1 MFIHQINNYS
11 IVPSSTHHWSN
22 RIVALHKDTGI
33 HHGPADSRPARDLE
47 ILRGI
52 FSAPDRHLVQIKAIW
67 EGLSL
72 RETINNW
79 FTSTVKPLP
88 LDTLYLWKL
97 EVFGIQMKKYPF
109 LVSIGR
115 SKNLPLFRENF
126 RFLA

>member
-1 MFIHQINNYS
+1 MVKAGDSEGKKGEGGRRGGGRGGLTWSSFIDDINMDSS
-11 IVPSSTHHWSN
+11 IVEVFLNSVS
-22 RIVALHKDTGI
+22 
-33 HHGPADSRPARDLE
+33 
-47 ILRGI
+47 ILG
-52 FSAPDRHLVQIKAIW
+52 
-67 EGLSL
+67 
-72 RETINNW
+72 
-79 FTSTVKPLP
+79 TVKPLP